1 MYLDLS
7 QGGPGLE
14 WGGGGGLNQD
24 LPGNE
29 RKSGRPAAPGNQS
42 QNAQESTSEDRDS
55 FLGAGRALDQLA

>member
-7 QGGPGLE
+7 QGGPDLE

-29 RKSGRPAAPGNQS
+29 RKGGRPAAPGNQS
-42 QNAQESTSEDRDS
+42 QHAQESTSEDRDPLS
-55 FLGAGRALDQLA
+55 GVGRALDQQA